1 MMRRLV
7 PFPLLALFLFAM
19 WVLLTGFS
27 PGHIL
32 LGAVVA
38 LLVSHVMLTL
48 KPERPRIRFSMAMVR
63 LAGIV
68 VADIV
73 RSNIAVAKIVLF
85 RPPTQRSGFIQF
97 PTELRNPY
105 ALAALSVII
114 TATPGT
120 LWLQHDAQR
129 HIVLIHVLDLVDEA
143 KWVALIKNR
152 YERLLMEI
160 FL

>member
-1 MMRRLV
+1 MMRRLA
-7 PFPLLALFLFAM
+7 PFPLLALFLFGM

-32 LGAVVA
+32 LGMVVA
-38 LLVSHVMLTL
+38 LLVSRVMLTL
-48 KPERPRIRFSMAMVR
+48 KPEKPRIRFSMTIIR
-63 LAGIV
+63 LAALV
-68 VADIV
+68 LADII
-73 RSNIAVAKIVLF
+73 RSNIAVARIVVS
-85 RPPTQRSGFIQF
+85 RPATQHSGFIQF

-105 ALAALSVII
+105 ALAALAIII

-129 HIVLIHVLDLVDEA
+129 HVVLIHVLDLVDEA
-143 KWVALIKNR
+143 EWIALIRDR